1 MKNLF
6 ASLGKA
12 LGGAAPT
19 IATALGGAAGGP
31 VGVAIARAAT
41 KAVAEALGVDRDS
54 DPDRLEEALA
64 LATPEQLAA
73 VRRADQAF
81 AATMRE
87 HDLDELRMAAED
99 RASARSRHVQTR
111 DRMPGYI
118 ATCVMVGFFGILAAM
133 IFYPA
138 IPAVAHDPLMIMLGA
153 LGTLVTQVGAYY
165 FGSSAGS
172 ARKTEQVERLVH
184 GRASL

>member
-1 MKNLF
+1 MAGALNLD
-6 ASLGKA
+6 
-12 LGGAAPT
+12 T
-19 IATALGGAAGGP
+19 
-31 VGVAIARAAT
+31 
-41 KAVAEALGVDRDS
+41 EQ
-54 DPDRLEEALA
+54 PDQLEQALA
-64 LATPEQLAA
+64 AASPEQLAA
-73 VRRADQAF
+73 VRRADQDF

-87 HDLDELRMAAED
+87 HDLDELRIAAED
-99 RASARSRHVQTR
+99 RTSARQRQVHTR

-118 ATCVMVGFFGILAAM
+118 ASCVMVGFFGILAAM

-138 IPAVAHDPLMIMLGA
+138 IPAAAHDPLMIMLGA

-184 GRASL
+184 GRAAP

>member
-1 MKNLF
+1 MKNIF
-6 ASLGKA
+6 KSLGKA

-41 KAVAEALGVDRDS
+41 KAVAEALGVDLDS
-54 DPDRLEEALA
+54 DPDRLEQALA

-73 VRRADQAF
+73 VRRADQTF

-87 HDLDELRMAAED
+87 HDLDELRIAAED
-99 RASARSRHVQTR
+99 RMSARQRQVRAR

-118 ATCVMVGFFGILAAM
+118 ATCVMVGFFGILTAM
-133 IFYPA
+133 IFVV
-138 IPAVAHDPLMIMLGA
+138 IPDTAHDPLMIMLGA

-172 ARKTEQVERLVH
+172 ARKTEQVERLVNGRTH
-184 GRASL
+184 G

>member
-6 ASLGKA
+6 TSLGKA
-12 LGGAAPT
+12 LGGVAPT

-87 HDLDELRMAAED
+87 HDLDELRIAAED
-99 RASARSRHVQTR
+99 RMSARQRQVRAR

-118 ATCVMVGFFGILAAM
+118 ASCVMVGFFGILAAM

-138 IPAVAHDPLMIMLGA
+138 IPDTAHDPLMIMLGA

-172 ARKTEQVERLVH
+172 ARKTEQVERLVN

>member
-1 MKNLF
+1 MTNIFK
-6 ASLGKA
+6 SLGRA
-12 LGGAAPT
+12 LGSAAPT
-19 IATALGGAAGGP
+19 IATALGGAAAGP

-41 KAVAEALGVDRDS
+41 KAVADALGVDLDS
-54 DPDRLEEALA
+54 DPDQLEQALS

-87 HDLDELRMAAED
+87 FDLDELRIAAED
-99 RASARSRHVQTR
+99 RASARQRQARTR
-111 DRMPGYI
+111 DLMPGYI
-118 ATCVMVGFFGILAAM
+118 ATVAMVGFFGILVAM
-133 IFYPA
+133 IFVA
-138 IPAVAHDPLMIMLGA
+138 IPDTARDPLMIMLGA

-172 ARKTEQVERLVH
+172 ARKTEQVERLVSE
-184 GRASL
+184 RAAG

>member
-1 MKNLF
+1 MALKNIF
-6 ASLGKA
+6 ASLGRA

-31 VGVAIARAAT
+31 VGIAIARAAT
-41 KAVAEALGVDRDS
+41 KAVAEALNLDTEQ
-54 DPDRLEEALA
+54 PDQLEQALA

-87 HDLDELRMAAED
+87 HDLDELRIAAED
-99 RASARSRHVQTR
+99 RMSARQRQVRAR

-118 ATCVMVGFFGILAAM
+118 ATCVMVGFFGILTAM
-133 IFYPA
+133 IFVV
-138 IPAVAHDPLMIMLGA
+138 IPDTAHDPLMIMLGA

-172 ARKTEQVERLVH
+172 ARKTEQVERLVN
-184 GRASL
+184 GRAVP

>member
-1 MKNLF
+1 MALKNLF
-6 ASLGKA
+6 ISLGKA

-41 KAVAEALGVDRDS
+41 KAVASALGVSADS
-54 DPDRLEEALA
+54 QPDVLEQALSA
-64 LATPEQLAA
+64 ATPEQLAA
-73 VRRADQAF
+73 VRKADQAF

-87 HDLDELRMAAED
+87 HDLDELRVAAED
-99 RASARSRHVQTR
+99 RMSARRRQVRAR

-118 ATCVMVGFFGILAAM
+118 ASCVMVGFFGILAAM

-138 IPAVAHDPLMIMLGA
+138 IPATAHDPLMIMLGA

-172 ARKTEQVERLVH
+172 ARKTEQVERML
-184 GRASL
+184 GQS